1 MPSHLAMSFVER
13 VKNEVNQRRI
23 PSVSGGGQSI
33 IDASYNPL
41 SINEDYFFPQT
52 AEGRG
57 SKVETLPGGTNLG
70 EISDLL
76 FFTQKLMRA
85 LRIPSSYLPTGAA
98 DDQTPFND
106 GRVGTAYIQELRFN
120 NYCERLQSLINEQF
134 DTEFKFY
141 LYSKGINIDPNLFD
155 VKFNP
160 PQNFAA
166 HRQAEMDQARV
177 STFGSVS
184 EIPYLSKRFALKRFL
199 GLTAEE
205 IAENEQMWR
214 EENVDTETPLNAQ
227 GEMRS
232 AGITTSG
239 LGSDMASLG
248 QSDAGTEELQNIGS
262 EAAGGSPLGGQPAS
276 GGAPPPPSGGA
287 APPA

>member
-1 MPSHLAMSFVER
+1 M
-13 VKNEVNQRRI
+13 
-23 PSVSGGGQSI
+23 
-33 IDASYNPL
+33 
-41 SINEDYFFPQT
+41 
-52 AEGRG
+52 
-57 SKVETLPGGTNLG
+57 
-70 EISDLL
+70 
-76 FFTQKLMRA
+76 
-85 LRIPSSYLPTGAA
+85 
-98 DDQTPFND
+98 
-106 GRVGTAYIQELRFN
+106 
-120 NYCERLQSLINEQF
+120 INEQF